1 MPITFYYAPMSTA
14 SITELVIEELGIPVE
29 KVKLDLR
36 AGDNKKADYLKI
48 DPNGRVPCI
57 VHDGTSIWE
66 SAAITIYLGEMFGTA
81 KKLWPEPGPRRGE
94 AMKWVVWTNVTVGE
108 AMFRRGR
115 AGDWV
120 PAEQKNEKAYA
131 EATADIGKQ
140 LEILDAAL
148 AGKQFLLGNDY
159 SLADAHVSSI
169 TDWMRHSKI
178 DFSKVA
184 NVTAW
189 IERCHARPA
198 VKKLMADQK

>member
-131 EATADIGKQ
+131 EATADIGTQ
-140 LEILDAAL
+140 LEIL
-148 AGKQFLLGNDY
+148 LLINP
-159 SLADAHVSSI
+159 I
-169 TDWMRHSKI
+169 FI
-178 DFSKVA
+178 
-184 NVTAW
+184 
-189 IERCHARPA
+189 
-198 VKKLMADQK
+198 